1 VNTDKFKRLIRDW
14 PDFPKN
20 GVMFRD
26 ISPLLRDPEALI
38 SISKVLCSS
47 IKNVKFDLVV
57 GIESRGF
64 VVGSLIALQLKKG
77 LVLIRK
83 VGKLPGPTITQSY
96 EIEYGLATMEI
107 QNDSIQHGKR
117 VVIVDDLI
125 ATGGTA
131 LASTKLVERLGGIVS
146 CFVFVINLRNLGG
159 ESKLIDNGFK
169 VEYIFE
175 YE

>member
-1 VNTDKFKRLIRDW
+1 MNTDKFKRLIRDW

-125 ATGGTA
+125 ATG
-131 LASTKLVERLGGIVS
+131 
-146 CFVFVINLRNLGG
+146 
-159 ESKLIDNGFK
+159 
-169 VEYIFE
+169 
-175 YE
+175 